1 MKKTFRITGINSAV
15 SASVVEKNVR
25 ALSGVRDVSIKPS
38 ASTMRVSFNA
48 EKTNEGE
55 IIASV
60 ASAGFVARTI
70 EKNARPQSDKET
82 GKMLSRFVISCVL
95 TAMILYLSV
104 SSYTAL
110 PMWGPISYPLPG
122 GIVQMLLLIP
132 IAILNGDMFS
142 GGVKAIRVRT
152 TNMYSLIALGA
163 GAACVYSVVELIAC
177 AWRLSMSIACE
188 PVLYFGTSSM
198 IMTLVSLGK
207 YFEVRERHRAKEAV
221 SRLSSICPK
230 NAHLVT
236 PEGMNTVDADRVRAG
251 DRIYVKMGD
260 VIPADGVVESG
271 SGVIDESMF
280 TGESVPM
287 KVTEGD
293 SVTGAARCLS
303 GEFTLR
309 VQKPLPE
316 MRLTQI
322 ISMVESA
329 ANTKAPIAKTADRM
343 AAVFMPLAL
352 IVAVATLI
360 LWIVFTGDYAMAV
373 KSAMCVL
380 VVSCPSALALAAHT
394 AIMAGTHRGT
404 EMGILIKNA
413 AALQKLSNVD
423 TVMFDK
429 AGTLTAGEMH
439 VWGYLLAEGG
449 STRSLIALAA
459 SACQSASYP
468 YTAPILREARKL
480 GVPYDLA
487 EEYEDAQGRGI
498 RASIGSKRVLVG
510 DLEFMELNAQD
521 VSRWRAYTEKLLD
534 EGAVSVYV
542 ASDGKV
548 RGLIVLRDS
557 LRPSSIDAVGMLTDM
572 KVNTLM
578 LTGDDK
584 RTAQAIAAKAGVSE
598 AHANL
603 SYEDQDVMLRIL
615 QADGKKVMFVTDG
628 KKGAPVLARAE
639 LGAIVGNGTDVA
651 IESAEV
657 VILRH
662 DMRLVAGAIHLGRK
676 TIRVIRQN
684 LFWAFFYNVIC
695 LPIAAGALFPVLGI
709 HFSPTLGAAAMC
721 LSSICVVVNA
731 MRLRSFHPIG
741 TGKGENKLMRRL
753 LKREIVE
760 ECETGAD
767 SEPVKE

>member
-25 ALSGVRDVSIKPS
+25 ALSGVRDVNIKPS
-38 ASTMRVSFNA
+38 LGTMRVSYNA
-48 EKTNEGE
+48 DKTNEGE

-60 ASAGFVARTI
+60 ASAGFVARVM
-70 EKNARPQSDKET
+70 EKGARPQTDKEM
-82 GKMLSRFVISCVL
+82 GRMLSRLVISCVL
-95 TAMILYLSV
+95 TAIILYLSL

-110 PMWGPISYPLPG
+110 PMWGPLSYALPG

-142 GGVKAIRVRT
+142 GGIRAIRVRT

-163 GAACVYSVVELIAC
+163 SAACVYSVVELIAS
-177 AWRLSMSIACE
+177 AWRLSIGNTAD

-207 YFEVRERHRAKEAV
+207 YFEVRERHRAKVAV
-221 SRLSSICPK
+221 SRLSGICPK
-230 NAHLVT
+230 EARLVT
-236 PEGMNTVDADRVRAG
+236 QDGVSMVDADRVRAG
-251 DRIYVKMGD
+251 DRILVKMGD
-260 VIPADGVVESG
+260 VIAADGVVESG
-271 SGVIDESMF
+271 SGVMDESMF

-287 KVTEGD
+287 KVNEGD

-303 GEFTLR
+303 GEFILR

-343 AAVFMPLAL
+343 AAVFMLLAL
-352 IVAVATLI
+352 VVSIATLI
-360 LWIVFTGDYAMAV
+360 LWIVFTGDYAMAI

-413 AALQKLSNVD
+413 AALQKLSSVD

-439 VWGYLLAEGG
+439 VSGYILSEGG
-449 STRSLIALAA
+449 SSKSLIALAA

-468 YTAPILREARKL
+468 YTAPILLEARKL

-487 EEYEDAQGRGI
+487 EEYEDVKGKGI
-498 RASIGSKRVLVG
+498 RARIGSKRVLVG
-510 DLEFMELNAQD
+510 DIDFMELNAQD
-521 VSRWRAYTEKLLD
+521 ISRWRAYSEKLLD

-557 LRPSSIDAVGMLTDM
+557 LRPSSIDAVGMLTQM

-584 RTAQAIAAKAGVSE
+584 RTAQVIAAKAGVSE

-603 SYEDQDVMLRIL
+603 STEDQDVMLRIL

-639 LGAIVGNGTDVA
+639 LGVIVGNGTDVA

-657 VILRH
+657 VVLRH
-662 DMRLVAGAIHLGRK
+662 DMRLIAGAIHLGRR

-684 LFWAFFYNVIC
+684 LFWAFFYNIIC
-695 LPIAAGALFPVLGI
+695 LPIAAGALYPVFGI

-741 TGKGENKLMRRL
+741 TGKGDNQLMRRL
-753 LKREIVE
+753 LKRENINE
-760 ECETGAD
+760 DAEMNAD
-767 SEPVKE
+767 GESA

>member
-25 ALSGVRDVSIKPS
+25 ALSGVRDVNIKPS
-38 ASTMRVSFNA
+38 VGTMRVSFNA

-55 IIASV
+55 IVSSV
-60 ASAGFVARTI
+60 AQAGFVARVM
-70 EKNARPQSDKET
+70 EKGARPQADKET
-82 GKMLSRFVISCVL
+82 GRMLSRFVISCVL
-95 TAMILYLSV
+95 TAIILYLSL
-104 SSYTAL
+104 SSYTPL
-110 PMWGPISYPLPG
+110 PMWGPISYALPG

-163 GAACVYSVVELIAC
+163 GAACVYSVVELIAG
-177 AWRLSMSIACE
+177 AWRLSTGAAAE

-221 SRLSSICPK
+221 SRLSGICPK
-230 NAHLVT
+230 EARLVT
-236 PEGMNTVDADRVRAG
+236 QDGVNTVEADRVRAG
-251 DRIYVKMGD
+251 DRILVRMGD
-260 VIPADGVVESG
+260 VIAADGVVESG

-287 KVTEGD
+287 KVNEGD

-303 GEFTLR
+303 GEFVLR

-329 ANTKAPIAKTADRM
+329 ANTKAPIARTADRM

-352 IVAVATLI
+352 VVSIATLI
-360 LWIVFTGDYAMAV
+360 MWIALTGDYAMAI

-439 VWGYLLAEGG
+439 VSGYLLAEGG
-449 STRSLIALAA
+449 SAKSLIALAA

-468 YTAPILREARKL
+468 YTAPILREARML

-487 EEYEDAQGRGI
+487 EEYEEAEGQGI
-498 RASIGSKRVLVG
+498 RARIGSKRVLVG
-510 DLEFMELNAQD
+510 SLDFMELNAQD
-521 VSRWRAYTEKLLD
+521 VSRWRVHTEKLLD
-534 EGAVSVYV
+534 EGALSVYV

-557 LRPSSIDAVGMLTDM
+557 LRPSSIDAVGMLTNM
-572 KVNTLM
+572 KVSTLM

-603 SYEDQDVMLRIL
+603 STEDQDVMLRIL

-639 LGAIVGNGTDVA
+639 LGVIVGNGTDVA

-662 DMRLVAGAIHLGRK
+662 DMRLIAGAIHLGRR

-684 LFWAFFYNVIC
+684 LFWAFFYNIIC
-695 LPIAAGALFPVLGI
+695 LPVAAGALYPVFGI

-741 TGKGENKLMRRL
+741 AGKSENKLMRRL
-753 LKREIVE
+753 LKREIAE
-760 ECETGAD
+760 ETELIAEGESA
-767 SEPVKE
+767 

>member
-1 MKKTFRITGINSAV
+1 MKKTFRITGINSAI

-38 ASTMRVSFNA
+38 AGTMRVSYNA

-60 ASAGFVARTI
+60 AAAGFVAHAL
-70 EKNARPQSDKET
+70 EKGARYQADKET
-82 GKMLSRFVISCVL
+82 GRMLSRLVISCVL
-95 TAMILYLSV
+95 TVMILYLSLSTV
-104 SSYTAL
+104 VPL
-110 PMWGPISYPLPG
+110 PMWKPLSYPLPG

-132 IAILNGDMFS
+132 IAVLNADVFS

-152 TNMYSLIALGA
+152 TNMYSLISLGA
-163 GAACVYSVVELIAC
+163 GAACAYSVFELIAGT
-177 AWRLSMSIACE
+177 WRLSAGKTCD
-188 PVLYFGTSSM
+188 PVMYFGTSAM
-198 IMTLVSLGK
+198 IITLVSLGK

-221 SRLSSICPK
+221 SRLMSICPK
-230 NAHLVT
+230 EARLVT
-236 PEGMNTVDADRVRAG
+236 ADGVSVVEADRVRAG
-251 DRIYVKMGD
+251 DRIIVRMGD
-260 VIPADGVVESG
+260 VIAADGVIESG

-287 KVTEGD
+287 KVNEGD
-293 SVTGAARCLS
+293 SATGASRCLS
-303 GEFTLR
+303 GEFVLR

-352 IVAVATLI
+352 IVSLATLV
-360 LWIVFTGDYAMAV
+360 LWIVFAGNYAMAI
-373 KSAMCVL
+373 KSAVCVL

-394 AIMAGTHRGT
+394 AIMAGTDRGT

-413 AALQKLSNVD
+413 AALQKLSSVD

-439 VWGYLLAEGG
+439 VSGYLLAEGG
-449 STRSLIALAA
+449 SVRSLIALAA
-459 SACQSASYP
+459 SACQNSSYL
-468 YTAPILREARKL
+468 YTAPILREAKKID
-480 GVPYDLA
+480 VPVDLS
-487 EEYEDAQGRGI
+487 EEYEDVEGQGI
-498 RASIGSKRVLVG
+498 RARIGGKRVLVG
-510 DLEFMELNAQD
+510 DLDFMELNAQD
-521 VSRWRAYTEKLLD
+521 VSRWRAHTEKLLD

-557 LRPSSIDAVGMLTDM
+557 LRPSSIDAVRMLTEM

-584 RTAQAIAAKAGVSE
+584 RTAQAIADRAGVME

-603 SYEDQDVMLRIL
+603 TYEDQDVMLRIL

-639 LGAIVGNGTDVA
+639 LGVTVGNGTDVA

-657 VILRH
+657 VVLRH
-662 DMRLVAGAIHLGRK
+662 DMRLIAGAIHLGRK

-684 LFWAFFYNVIC
+684 LFWAFFYNIIC
-695 LPIAAGALFPVLGI
+695 IPVAAGVLYPVLGI
-709 HFSPTLGAAAMC
+709 QFSPTIGAAAMC

-741 TGKGENKLMRRL
+741 TGKSEGRLMKRL
-753 LKREIVE
+753 LRHDTAE
-760 ECETGAD
+760 EDKTNAD
-767 SEPVKE
+767 EEVGE

>member
-25 ALSGVRDVSIKPS
+25 AISGVRDVSIKPS
-38 ASTMRVSFNA
+38 ASTMRVSFNK

-60 ASAGFVARTI
+60 AQAGFVASVTG
-70 EKNARPQSDKET
+70 KDVRPQADRET
-82 GKMLSRFVISCVL
+82 GRMLSRLVISCIL
-95 TAMILYLSV
+95 TAMILYLSLC
-104 SSYTAL
+104 SYASF
-110 PMWGPISYPLPG
+110 PMWEPLSYALPG

-152 TNMYSLIALGA
+152 TNMNSLIALGA
-163 GAACVYSVVELIAC
+163 SAACVYSVVELIAG
-177 AWRLSMSIACE
+177 AWYLSMGQTAQ
-188 PVLYFGTSSM
+188 PVLYFGTSSI

-207 YFEVRERHRAKEAV
+207 YFEVRERHRAREAV
-221 SRLSSICPK
+221 SRLSGICPK
-230 NAHLVT
+230 EARLVT
-236 PEGMNTVDADRVRAG
+236 QDGVRVVEADRVRAG
-251 DRIYVKMGD
+251 DRIMVRMGD
-260 VIPADGVVESG
+260 VIAADGVVESG
-271 SGVIDESMF
+271 NGVIDESMF
-280 TGESVPM
+280 TGESIPM
-287 KVTEGD
+287 KVNEGD

-303 GEFTLR
+303 GEFVLR

-352 IVAVATLI
+352 IVSIATLV
-360 LWIVFTGDYAMAV
+360 LWIVFAHDYAMAV

-404 EMGILIKNA
+404 EMGILIRNA

-423 TVMFDK
+423 TVMFEK

-439 VWGYLLAEGG
+439 VSGYLLSEGG
-449 STRSLIALAA
+449 STKSLIALAA

-468 YTAPILREARKL
+468 YTAPILKEARRL

-487 EEYEDAQGRGI
+487 EEYEDVEGRGI
-498 RASIGSKRVLVG
+498 RAAIGSKRVLVG
-510 DLEFMELNAQD
+510 DLAFMELNAQD

-534 EGAVSVYV
+534 EGAISVYV

-557 LRPSSIDAVGMLTDM
+557 LRPSSTHAVQMLTDM
-572 KVNTLM
+572 KVSTLM

-603 SYEDQDVMLRIL
+603 STEDQDVMLRIL

-639 LGAIVGNGTDVA
+639 LGVIVGNGTDVA

-662 DMRLVAGAIHLGRK
+662 DMRLVAGAVHLGKK

-684 LFWAFFYNVIC
+684 LFWSFFYNIIC
-695 LPIAAGALFPVLGI
+695 LPIAAGALFPVFGI
-709 HFSPTLGAAAMC
+709 HFSPTMGAAAMC

-741 TGKGENKLMRRL
+741 TGKGENKLMRRI
-753 LKREIVE
+753 LKRENAE
-760 ECETGAD
+760 D
-767 SEPVKE
+767 SEASADNETV